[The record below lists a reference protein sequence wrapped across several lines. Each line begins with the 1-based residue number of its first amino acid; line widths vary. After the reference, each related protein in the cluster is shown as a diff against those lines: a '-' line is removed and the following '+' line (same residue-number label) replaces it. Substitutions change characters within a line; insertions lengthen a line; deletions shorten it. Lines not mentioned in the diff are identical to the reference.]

1 MNTKKISLRVLVGL
15 LVIVL
20 LAAAYLFMQI
30 TKLKQDPQEVARK
43 EAEQLVAVVGKLII
57 LPQGELPTVAT
68 VSDPEVLKDQAF
80 FAKAKKGDKVLLY
93 ATARKAYLYDPRAN
107 KILEVA
113 PINLDNTGDTT
124 SAPIQTPQPT
134 QEEPD
139 TEETTVEGEANQ

>member
-30 TKLKQDPQEVARK
+30 TKLKQDPQEVARQ

-68 VSDPEVLKDQAF
+68 VSDPEVLKDQPF

-93 ATARKAYLYDPRAN
+93 ATARKAYLFDPRAN

-113 PINLDNTGDTT
+113 PINLDNAGDTT
-124 SAPIQTPQPT
+124 GAPIQAPQPT

-139 TEETTVEGEANQ
+139 TEETTVEGETNQ